1 MKYLAILAFIS
12 LIIFMGIFILEE
24 QLVQKLPEESKFK
37 RWWRNS
43 VIGEMDDVDI

>member
-1 MKYLAILAFIS
+1 MKYLVILVSIS
-12 LIIFMGIFILEE
+12 LIIFIGIFILEE

-43 VIGEMDDVDI
+43 VIGEMNDVDI